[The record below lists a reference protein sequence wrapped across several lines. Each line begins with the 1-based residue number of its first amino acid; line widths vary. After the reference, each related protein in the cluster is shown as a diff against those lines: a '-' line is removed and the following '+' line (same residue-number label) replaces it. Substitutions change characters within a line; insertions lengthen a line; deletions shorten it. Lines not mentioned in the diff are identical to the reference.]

1 MIRAADLPVQIWLE
15 MLDAHEQDACDVVV
29 KMENGQYYTA
39 IFVTLPYLARQ
50 MDLTFEMSKEMR
62 YAAPVRYAALE
73 MPHILVSRCD
83 HETIEDTIDNLL
95 ALDTFENLFT
105 QVTDDDE
112 LPPVTVAAPASARR
126 ATREVAAVVVNDVL
140 QMEDTGAM
148 APTTVA

>member
-15 MLDAHEQDACDVVV
+15 MLDPVEQDACDVVV

-50 MDLTFEMSKEMR
+50 MDLSYEMSKEMR

-95 ALDTFENLFT
+95 ALDIFENLFT
-105 QVTDDDE
+105 QVTDDEDDT
-112 LPPVTVAAPASARR
+112 PAPSLGKR
-126 ATREVAAVVVNDVL
+126 ATTEVAAVVVNDVL
-140 QMEDTGAM
+140 HMEDTGSM
-148 APTTVA
+148 PPTTVA